1 VKQFPAIFCAI
12 FFLLSCQNKSGSEW
26 HTVTYIQDKPYL
38 THLNLGD
45 SLHGHGDG
53 MAYEAPIRDTAGNVV
68 GEILGWI
75 VSVDIMDGD
84 SSASIN
90 IIDRI
95 GTAVLNFGDE
105 NEIMVQ
111 GGNTY
116 MHGETIMKVGV
127 PQKRAIVGGTGKYK
141 GVEGELTTT
150 RNADS
155 TYTQTLDMKLE
166 N

>member
-1 VKQFPAIFCAI
+1 MKQFLVLSTAV
-12 FFLLSCQNKSGSEW
+12 FFLFSCKNQVNTEW
-26 HTVTYIQDKPYL
+26 QKLTFIQDKPHL

-45 SLHGHGDG
+45 PAHSHGDG

-68 GEILGWI
+68 GEILGWV

-84 SSASIN
+84 SASPIF
-90 IIDRI
+90 IFDRI

-111 GGNTY
+111 GGNSY
-116 MHGETIMKVGV
+116 MKGDTILKVGV

-141 GVEGELTTT
+141 GVEGEITTT

-155 TYTQTLDMKLE
+155 TYTQILDIKLD